1 MPEEIEEIEALEPG
15 SSKMPMILSIV
26 AALILGLGGGYGI
39 SKVMGG
45 ESETSSGDD
54 IVADPSGEDDDEL
67 YEAVSVDRGVYPL
80 GLFTVNL
87 RGVGGG
93 RVLRVE
99 IEVQV
104 ELSLLERMEDYRA
117 GLRDATIKL
126 ISDYSYTDVE
136 GLDGK
141 MRLQLELEEALN
153 KYMPRSERIERIY
166 FTQFVVQ

>member
-45 ESETSSGDD
+45 GSEASSGDD
-54 IVADPSGEDDDEL
+54 IVADPGGEEDDEL
-67 YEAVSVDRGVYPL
+67 YEPVSVDRGVYPL

-104 ELSLLERMEDYRA
+104 ALSLLERMEDYRA